1 MRKVCTGQCD
11 LCSFF
16 KVIIRCCR
24 NCGICKYSERQYQ
37 LLSCLRSVALY
48 KKLLSLTGKAPLD
61 FIKTIRMKRA
71 AQLLEKTQMTVS
83 EIAYEVGFSNPK
95 YFTKYF
101 KKEFNQL
108 PSEYLALKR
117 KKL

>member
-1 MRKVCTGQCD
+1 
-11 LCSFF
+11 
-16 KVIIRCCR
+16 
-24 NCGICKYSERQYQ
+24 
-37 LLSCLRSVALY
+37 
-48 KKLLSLTGKAPLD
+48 
-61 FIKTIRMKRA
+61 
-71 AQLLEKTQMTVS
+71 MTVS